1 MFGRKKRNKKKV
13 LSKEELQAKF
23 DDVEFEDNDLKA
35 LTIAALIT
43 FIPALLLIVGIFV
56 FFIWIFYLR

>member
-1 MFGRKKRNKKKV
+1 MFGRKRKDKKKV
-13 LSKEELQAKF
+13 LTKEEIQQKY
-23 DDVEFEDNDLKA
+23 DDVEFEKDDLKA

-43 FIPALLLIVGIFV
+43 FIPALLFIVGLFV